1 MIFIII
7 LASWSTLTQEQTIK
21 DDATSAHLKK
31 TLKKK
36 EERIK
41 LLEEKLK
48 RRDRTNLDNEDFIAK
63 QQAAIKKKNRAIHN
77 LRTNNRKLKGY
88 EEKLL
93 ERQKTLQRLEDNERH
108 RIQII
113 KRVRIEEEEKLKMK
127 QEQKPNF

>member
-48 RRDRTNLDNEDFIAK
+48 CRDRTNLDNEDFIAK